1 MLASLITYVIPS
13 RMVRCPFMRKL
24 WLAVV
29 VLVLFALFL
38 FSTSGA
44 FLVKNDPQRADLIV
58 VLAGETD
65 RRPARA
71 LELLQQ
77 GYAPKLM
84 LDVPAAE
91 KIFDQ
96 QTLDIAQKFVNRQP
110 QHEAVSICPIAG
122 LSTKTEAQDVKH
134 CLAQTSANRILLVT
148 SDYHTRRALS
158 TFRRELAGRQFF
170 VAAAEDPKQF
180 GQHWWQ
186 HRQWAK
192 MNFDEWLKLVW
203 WEVIDRWRP

>member
-1 MLASLITYVIPS
+1 
-13 RMVRCPFMRKL
+13 MRKL
-24 WLAVV
+24 RLAAILV
-29 VLVLFALFL
+29 VLVAIVLFG
-38 FSTSGA
+38 TSGA

-65 RRPARA
+65 RRPTRG

-84 LDVPAAE
+84 LDVPASE

-96 QTLDIAQKFVNRQP
+96 QTIDIAQRFVNSLP
-110 QHEAVSICPIAG
+110 QQKAVSICPIVG
-122 LSTKTEAQDVKH
+122 LSTKTEAQDVKR
-134 CLAQTSANRILLVT
+134 CLAQIPANRILLVT

-158 TFRRELAGRQFF
+158 TFRHELPNREFF
-170 VAAAEDPKQF
+170 IAAAEDPKQF

-192 MNFDEWLKLVW
+192 MNLDEWLKFVW
-203 WEVIDRWRP
+203 WAVIDRWRQ